1 MMAQAGVIHIE
12 AKTKGKG
19 RLCRLTTAG
28 EDFRPIVELLSIWG
42 QRWGQGLIGPDD
54 LDPGMLVRGMRGNT
68 SGGALS
74 SAFFAAY
81 RNRAAALGIG
91 GWCSGPKRLRFVSK
105 LRRRRHCG

>member
-19 RLCRLTTAG
+19 HLCRLTTAG

-54 LDPGMLVRGMRGNT
+54 LNPGMLVRGMRGNT
-68 SGGALS
+68 SGGLCHPLFSRHTEIVPQPSVLVVGAQ
-74 SAFFAAY
+74 A
-81 RNRAAALGIG
+81 
-91 GWCSGPKRLRFVSK
+91 
-105 LRRRRHCG
+105 RRD